1 MADNRT
7 LDEIKQDDIGM
18 LGDILKNAK
27 EYRFTTEAECM
38 AFQGDALFKTL
49 GKLGLPM
56 NDKMNEKMVDRILKT
71 KGIRVERRRYDDE
84 IDPERAG
91 FYVYKEHENGDEMVA
106 FISEPMRVMAGDRS
120 LAIST
125 DIRI

>member
-27 EYRFTTEAECM
+27 EYRFTSEAECM
-38 AFQGDALFKTL
+38 AFQGDCLFKTL
-49 GKLGLPM
+49 TKLGLPI

-84 IDPERAG
+84 IDRERTG
-91 FYVYKEHENGDEMVA
+91 FYVYKEPQSEVLEMVA
-106 FISEPMRVMAGDRS
+106 FISDPVKEEFGYMIRTDVRV
-120 LAIST
+120 
-125 DIRI
+125 

>member
-1 MADNRT
+1 MPDNRT

-38 AFQGDALFKTL
+38 AFQADCLFKTL

-56 NDKMNEKMVDRILKT
+56 NEKMNQKMVDRILNA
-71 KGIRVERRRYDDE
+71 KGIRVERRRYTDE
-84 IDPERAG
+84 IDQGRTG
-91 FYVYKEHENGDEMVA
+91 FYIYKEHENGDEMAA
-106 FISEPMRVMAGDRS
+106 FISDPVREEFGYC
-120 LAIST
+120 ITT
-125 DIRI
+125 DIGL

>member
-1 MADNRT
+1 MPDNRT

-38 AFQGDALFKTL
+38 AFQGDCLFKTL

-56 NDKMNEKMVDRILKT
+56 NEKMDQKMVDRIIKT
-71 KGIRVERRRYDDE
+71 KGIRVERRRYTDE
-84 IDPERAG
+84 IDLERTG
-91 FYVYKEHENGDEMVA
+91 FYVYKEHENGDEMVT
-106 FISEPMRVMAGDRS
+106 FISDPVREEFGYLVR
-120 LAIST
+120 T
-125 DIRI
+125 DVRI